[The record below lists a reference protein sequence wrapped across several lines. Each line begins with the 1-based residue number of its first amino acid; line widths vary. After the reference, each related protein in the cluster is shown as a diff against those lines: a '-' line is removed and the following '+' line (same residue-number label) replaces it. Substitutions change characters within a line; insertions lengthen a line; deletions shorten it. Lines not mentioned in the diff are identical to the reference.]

1 MQAPGCSTATQAAT
15 SSAGRNM
22 SSAEAL
28 LGKARRF
35 RDVDN
40 IQHESVPDVP
50 ASLAEIAMFLQSHE
64 TQAASDAT
72 HAVFD
77 NFPDWWQGH
86 RSTFR
91 LAISGD
97 DGDLDVLYEHIATL
111 YKLNIP
117 LTLSEIRTPQM
128 LFAQDIH
135 VRGSENSCLTA
146 EDLFGKGDAFA
157 KLLGSIMGEIFPNND
172 FLDVA
177 IFDASGHSR
186 RAGAM
191 KTSIRIVWSSV
202 VVDRVRAR
210 RIRDFIVYK
219 FKESQDPAILALAER
234 LQKLGQDNAWASV
247 FDESVYASKHGVRM
261 PLNDLT
267 SPAPLKKPERR
278 PFKPYA
284 VVRFAY
290 GGGSL
295 QHVTNVAQ
303 EEDLDGPD
311 WLQLG
316 CLRQKE
322 NTPLTE
328 WTAPVLPGDLQRP
341 GGQDNRAGSGG
352 RDSGSGSGYGGLV
365 RMGRVS
371 VRTHGGS
378 APNGDGN
385 KRLTAKPRDDRV
397 TQEHAQRV
405 ELEFD
410 GTAED
415 FLASLEAHFGR
426 QDAAIVAEDDLLT
439 WTQSELVDG
448 SKIQF
453 RPSTRRV
460 YVQGRMHQVRHLLV
474 TVRRFARDV
483 RDSVGGPSALSS
495 RGVTALVQ
503 GADAG
508 PAPSAFS
515 PSAYFA
521 PSAAFA
527 PIAPSSGTART
538 ADSGAL
544 VQQPTSIESTR
555 RLVQHDFTGQTTG
568 ELTLTQG
575 QVVLL
580 TNDPQPGDHSSP
592 HRWVYGMNEAS
603 GQKGWFPLSYTVPRE
618 PAGRGE

>member
-77 NFPDWWQGH
+77 NFLDWWQGH

-91 LAISGD
+91 LAIAVGD
-97 DGDLDVLYEHIATL
+97 DLDVLYEHIATS

-117 LTLSEIRTPQM
+117 LTLAEIRTPEF
-128 LFAQDIH
+128 LFAQDIR
-135 VRGSENSCLTA
+135 VWGSENRCLTA
-146 EDLFGKGDAFA
+146 ADVLGPDDAFA

-191 KTSIRIVWSSV
+191 KTSIRIVWSSI
-202 VVDRVRAR
+202 VVDRDRAR
-210 RIRDFIVYK
+210 HIRDLFVYK
-219 FKESQDPAILALAER
+219 FKESQDAAILALGER
-234 LQKLGQDNAWASV
+234 LQELRQDNSWASV

-267 SPAPLKKPERR
+267 SPAPLKRPERR
-278 PFKPYA
+278 PFKPYG
-284 VVRFAY
+284 VLRFAY
-290 GGGSL
+290 GGESL
-295 QHVTNVAQ
+295 HNVEVIAQ
-303 EEDLDGPD
+303 EEDLDGRD

-316 CLRQKE
+316 CLRQE
-322 NTPLTE
+322 IGSALTE
-328 WTAPVLPGDLQRP
+328 WTPPVLPG
-341 GGQDNRAGSGG
+341 GSGI
-352 RDSGSGSGYGGLV
+352 GYGGLV
-365 RMGRVS
+365 GMGRVNVHTRHHYKDS
-371 VRTHGGS
+371 TMR
-378 APNGDGN
+378 P
-385 KRLTAKPRDDRV
+385 TAMPSDDRV
-397 TQEHAQRV
+397 THEHAQSFER
-405 ELEFD
+405 EFD

-415 FLASLEAHFGR
+415 FRASLAAHFGR
-426 QDAAIVAEDDLLT
+426 QGAIVAGDDLLT